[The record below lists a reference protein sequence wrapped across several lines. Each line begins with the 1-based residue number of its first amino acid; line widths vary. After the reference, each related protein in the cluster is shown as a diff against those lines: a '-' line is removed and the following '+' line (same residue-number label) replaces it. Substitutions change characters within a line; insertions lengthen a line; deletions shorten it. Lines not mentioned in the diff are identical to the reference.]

1 MYKLGKKLKI
11 KNWIK
16 KKRKSKINLNIKKIK
31 IKGLDNV
38 IVFFI

>member
-11 KNWIK
+11 KNWI